1 MSWTEIGALI
11 GALAG
16 LFTVLDRLAFGRPLC
31 SITASR
37 PFSIDLECHN
47 PSRYHILVTGIWT
60 WPHIVAVAREGSLQG
75 MVAAV
80 AGQRFFEVIPPGAT
94 ASFPIVVRDG
104 AILEGP
110 ELRPFAIVVGWRK
123 TRSVWLPQIP
133 GIIFSSAKVLRMLK
147 ASGGP

>member
-1 MSWTEIGALI
+1 MNWTEIGALI

-31 SITASR
+31 SISTTR

-47 PSRYHILVTGIWT
+47 PSRYHILITGTWT
-60 WPHIVAVAREGSLQG
+60 WPHVVAVAREESVRG
-75 MVAAV
+75 MLAAV
-80 AGQRFFEVIPPGAT
+80 VGQRFFEVIPPGAT
-94 ASFPIVVRDG
+94 ASFPIVVRDSTM
-104 AILEGP
+104 LEGAKR
-110 ELRPFAIVVGWRK
+110 RPFVVVVSWRK

-147 ASGGP
+147 ASGGR